1 MAKTIAI
8 CNQKGGVG
16 KTTTAINL
24 AVYLALSGKIV
35 LLIDIDPQGNAT
47 SGLGINKHNIKTSIY
62 DLMIDEIDPRP
73 VVINTGING
82 LSLIPSTISLTG
94 AEVELVG
101 IMGREYRLKK
111 VLSPILQEYD
121 FIIIDCPPSLGL
133 LTVNALAAANAV
145 LIPIQCE
152 YYALE
157 GLSQLVTTVNL
168 VKENLNSN
176 LDIEGV
182 LLTMADFRTNL
193 TNEVIKEVRNF
204 FKGKVYDTVIPRN
217 IRLTEAPGFGKPIAF
232 YDKNS
237 IGAQKYQNFVNELL
251 GVNPVRNIETQNWV
265 ISNGVKKEITENI
278 ENEKVPN
285 ITNDNE
291 LQKINE
297 GEVK

>member
-1 MAKTIAI
+1 MTKIISI

-24 AVYLALSGKIV
+24 SVYLALSGKRV

-47 SGLGINKHNIKTSIY
+47 SGLGINKHNITTSVY
-62 DLMIDEIDPRP
+62 DILIDEIDPRP
-73 VVINTGING
+73 IIVKTGIDG
-82 LSLIPSTISLTG
+82 LSIIPSTIALTG

-111 VLSPILQEYD
+111 ALSPISGDYD
-121 FIIIDCPPSLGL
+121 FIVIDCPPSLGL
-133 LTVNALAAANAV
+133 LTVNALAAAGSV

-157 GLSQLVTTVNL
+157 GLSQLVNTINL
-168 VKENLNSN
+168 VKENLNSS

-193 TNEVIKEVRNF
+193 TNEVIKEVRSF
-204 FKGKVYDTVIPRN
+204 FKSKVYDTVIPRN

-237 IGAQKYQNFVNELL
+237 IGAQKYHDFMNELL
-251 GVNPVRNIETQNWV
+251 GV
-265 ISNGVKKEITENI
+265 KKEVVNNNAAENNPNINI
-278 ENEKVPN
+278 ENN
-285 ITNDNE
+285 
-291 LQKINE
+291 LQKVNE
-297 GEVK
+297 GDIK